1 MTTYKIKIQSSEE
14 EFEIKPSQT
23 ILEGAIAAGITIPY
37 GCQDGACG
45 SCKGK
50 IISGKFFLND
60 HQSSA
65 LTESDIKLGMTLYC
79 KTMAQEDLVIE
90 PNIPDTYDEYP
101 PKFYPV
107 RVESLA
113 NLNHDVMQMYL
124 KLPASETLKFKAG
137 QYIEFLMADGSRR
150 AFSMANAPHES
161 MIELHLRLIEGGK
174 FTSFVFNEMKEKSI
188 HRIEG
193 LLGSSI

>member
-1 MTTYKIKIQSSEE
+1 MTTYKIKIQSSGE

-90 PNIPDTYDEYP
+90 PNIPDMYDEYS
-101 PKFYPV
+101 PKVYPV

-137 QYIEFLMADGSRR
+137 QYIEFLMADKSRR

-161 MIELHLRLIEGGK
+161 MIELHLKLIEGGK
-174 FTSFVFNEMKEKSI
+174 FTSTGEFSPFNK
-188 HRIEG
+188 
-193 LLGSSI
+193 L